1 MFGLRRT
8 FVVVLAVALAF
19 GIPSGAL
26 RASGSPGLPQFQAPG
41 RPYSGD
47 CSVVLPQADRME
59 KGLEVQKK
67 AIERTEA
74 QIAAARG
81 QTPPSP
87 AEVGTPDQAKGLVS
101 SLMAKGAE
109 LRTRLQ
115 ALKLNPEQT
124 ASRDR
129 LLKYFDG
136 IDKLST
142 SVDVGLAGFKYKQAM
157 VDVQNLQQLAEA
169 TATYLSDSGL
179 GDMLAGELGGRLLG
193 EALGGPAGFLIFEA
207 SALAIEVGARMA
219 EQEINASELQQAES
233 TRDALKF
240 QYDAMRERIEFMRQN
255 CGPVN
260 SAQSKPPEKPDP
272 PQRASGKKGAKPDNG
287 GDAPR
292 AKSGGAGK
300 VVAAA
305 AVAGGAAI
313 GGLYALNV
321 MRNAAN
327 NNLGGGCDPS
337 KAPINQIN
345 TYCFGST
352 RNTTLC
358 NQYIAQYDSFCKSCG
373 YSGFDTGVGG
383 CR

>member
-1 MFGLRRT
+1 MVGLRRI

-26 RASGSPGLPQFQAPG
+26 RASGSPGLPQVQAPG

-74 QIAAARG
+74 QIAAAKG
-81 QTPPSP
+81 LTPPSP
-87 AEVGTPDQAKGLVS
+87 VEVGTPDQAKGLVS

-109 LRTRLQ
+109 LRTKIQ
-115 ALKLNPEQT
+115 ALKLNPEQS

-142 SVDVGLAGFKYKQAM
+142 SVDVGLAAFKYKQAM
-157 VDVQNLQQLAEA
+157 VDVKNLQQLAEA
-169 TATYLSDSGL
+169 TSTYLSDSGL
-179 GDMLAGELGGRLLG
+179 GDMLAGELGGRVLG
-193 EALGGPAGFLIFEA
+193 ETLGGPAGFLIFEA
-207 SALAIEVGARMA
+207 SALAIEVGAREA

-240 QYDAMRERIEFMRQN
+240 QYDAMRERIAFMRQN
-255 CGPVN
+255 CGPAN
-260 SAQSKPPEKPDP
+260 SAQSKPPANPDP
-272 PQRASGKKGAKPDNG
+272 PQQASGKKSAKPSKPADGQRARG
-287 GDAPR
+287 G
-292 AKSGGAGK
+292 SGK

-313 GGLYALNV
+313 GGLYAMNAL
-321 MRNAAN
+321 RNAVN

-373 YSGFDTGVGG
+373 YSGFDTGTGG